1 MITNEKS
8 SAEERALARIF
19 SHKNLVTGIA
29 AIKEKF
35 QLDDSNDIWK
45 RMIFEVGKKKKM
57 KLKKSGKWV
66 EPAGR
71 EKKPVQKMN
80 NKPQIER
87 EEWLKNNTESKEVE
101 EEVEKSIKK
110 KTEKVEGKNLKRKT
124 PIKVEE
130 SDSSESSEEETNSF
144 FIKDVKEELDESDE
158 SEESEKEE
166 IIKKPA
172 NKKIKKEE
180 IEIKEEIPVQTVD
193 SFFITESGN
202 NYMSSVVLDQNQN
215 DEDINTNLPFHKKV
229 INKNQVHTPGINR
242 RQRRQGITV
251 PTFVPKPIE
260 PTPKKHN
267 EDVHPS
273 WLAKQKQRS
282 IQEFQG
288 KKITFDDSGNNT
300 KKFVAVKVSAV
311 EQPVPDKTL
320 HPSWAAKLKQKPI
333 MTEFKGSKIV
343 FDD

>member
-1 MITNEKS
+1 MITNEKAT
-8 SAEERALARIF
+8 AEERALARIF

-35 QLDDSNDIWK
+35 ELDDSNDIWK

-57 KLKKSGKWV
+57 KLKKAGKWV

-71 EKKPVQKMN
+71 EKKTVQKMS

-87 EEWLKNNTESKEVE
+87 EEWLKNNTDAKKECK
-101 EEVEKSIKK
+101 EKS
-110 KTEKVEGKNLKRKT
+110 EKVEGKKPKRKAT
-124 PIKVEE
+124 VKDDEKSSSDDENSSVLIKANE
-130 SDSSESSEEETNSF
+130 DSSEEESDT
-144 FIKDVKEELDESDE
+144 SDE
-158 SEESEKEE
+158 EQ
-166 IIKKPA
+166 IIKKPVT
-172 NKKIKKEE
+172 KKVKMEEMKEDV
-180 IEIKEEIPVQTVD
+180 PNQTID
-193 SFFITESGN
+193 SFFITESGS
-202 NYMSSVVLDQNQN
+202 NYMSSVVLDRSEN
-215 DEDINTNLPFHKKV
+215 DEDINTNLPFHKKLV
-229 INKNQVHTPGINR
+229 NKNQIHTPGINR

-251 PTFVPKPIE
+251 PTFAPKPIE
-260 PTPKKHN
+260 PAKKLN

-282 IQEFQG
+282 IQEFKG
-288 KKITFDDSGNNT
+288 KKITFDDSGSNT
-300 KKFVAVKVSAV
+300 HKFVAPKIAAES
-311 EQPVPDKTL
+311 VPDKTL

>member
-8 SAEERALARIF
+8 TAEERALARIF

-57 KLKKSGKWV
+57 KLKKAGKWV
-66 EPAGR
+66 EPAAR
-71 EKKPVQKMN
+71 DRKPVQKMN
-80 NKPQIER
+80 TKPQIER
-87 EEWLKNNTESKEVE
+87 EEWLKNNTEAKEIK
-101 EEVEKSIKK
+101 EEVEKSNTK
-110 KTEKVEGKNLKRKT
+110 KTEKFEGKSLKRKV
-124 PIKVEE
+124 PVKVEE
-130 SDSSESSEEETNSF
+130 SSESSSDEETSSF
-144 FIKDVKEELDESDE
+144 FIKDTKKESDE
-158 SEESEKEE
+158 SEKSDESEEEEE
-166 IIKKPA
+166 IIKKPV

-180 IEIKEEIPVQTVD
+180 IEIKEETPVQTVD
-193 SFFITESGN
+193 SFFITESGS

-215 DEDINTNLPFHKKV
+215 DEDINTNLPFHKRV
-229 INKNQVHTPGINR
+229 INKNIVHTPGINR

-251 PTFVPKPIE
+251 PTFVPQPIE
-260 PTPKKHN
+260 PPKKKLN

-300 KKFVAVKVSAV
+300 KKFVAEKISAP
-311 EQPVPDKTL
+311 EPVADKTL

>member
-8 SAEERALARIF
+8 TSEERALARIF

-66 EPAGR
+66 EPPAR
-71 EKKPVQKMN
+71 EKKSVQKMK
-80 NKPQIER
+80 NKPQMER
-87 EEWLKNNTESKEVE
+87 EEWLKKNTEANEVD
-101 EEVEKSIKK
+101 EEVVTNDVNIKINQK
-110 KTEKVEGKNLKRKT
+110 AEKVVLKNPKRKA
-124 PIKVEE
+124 PVKVEE
-130 SDSSESSEEETNSF
+130 SECSNVSFINKET
-144 FIKDVKEELDESDE
+144 KENSDE
-158 SEESEKEE
+158 SEDGDESEKDER
-166 IIKKPA
+166 IKKLVF
-172 NKKIKKEE
+172 KKIKKEE
-180 IEIKEEIPVQTVD
+180 IEIKEAIPDQTVD
-193 SFFITESGN
+193 SFFITENGS
-202 NYMSSVVLDQNQN
+202 NYMSSVVLNQNQD
-215 DEDINTNLPFHKKV
+215 DEDINTNLPFHKKNV
-229 INKNQVHTPGINR
+229 NKNQVHTPGINR

-260 PTPKKHN
+260 PPKKVVN

-288 KKITFDDSGNNT
+288 KKITFDDSGNNQPIP
-300 KKFVAVKVSAV
+300 KKIVAAPT
-311 EQPVPDKTL
+311 EPDKTL
-320 HPSWAAKLKQKPI
+320 HPSWAAKLKQKPV

>member
-8 SAEERALARIF
+8 TPEERALARIF

-57 KLKKSGKWV
+57 KLKKAGKWV

-71 EKKPVQKMN
+71 DRKPVQKMN

-87 EEWLKNNTESKEVE
+87 EEWLKNNTETTEID
-101 EEVEKSIKK
+101 EEVKKCNKK
-110 KTEKVEGKNLKRKT
+110 KTEKVEGKNLKRKA
-124 PIKVEE
+124 PVKVEE
-130 SDSSESSEEETNSF
+130 SSESSEDETNSDTE
-144 FIKDVKEELDESDE
+144 KLSNESKESDE
-158 SEESEKEE
+158 SEEEEEEEE
-166 IIKKPA
+166 IVKKPV

-193 SFFITESGN
+193 SFFITESGS

-215 DEDINTNLPFHKKV
+215 DEDINTDLPFHKKV
-229 INKNQVHTPGINR
+229 IKKNIVHTPGINR

-251 PTFVPKPIE
+251 PTFVPQPIE
-260 PTPKKHN
+260 TPKKKLN

-288 KKITFDDSGNNT
+288 KKITFDDSGNNS
-300 KKFVAVKVSAV
+300 KKFVTAKISVP
-311 EQPVPDKTL
+311 EPVPDKTL